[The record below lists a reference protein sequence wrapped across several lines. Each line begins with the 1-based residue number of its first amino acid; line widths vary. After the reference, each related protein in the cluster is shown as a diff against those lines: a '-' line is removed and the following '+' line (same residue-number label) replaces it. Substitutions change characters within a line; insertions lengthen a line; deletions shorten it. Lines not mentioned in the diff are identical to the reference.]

1 MTNRFYFSISFD
13 LISRTIVEILWFINS
28 LLNYPF
34 KKEKHSDFT
43 FDKLVAY
50 LSFFFFDIFS
60 ILYLYNSNENNLV
73 AVVEELIVRIIR
85 L

>member
-1 MTNRFYFSISFD
+1 MSNRFYFSISFD

-50 LSFFFFDIFS
+50 
-60 ILYLYNSNENNLV
+60 
-73 AVVEELIVRIIR
+73 
-85 L
+85 